1 MGANKKTAKQLA
13 KASHHLSR
21 ARASEQA
28 NKIVAQDRQAEAD
41 EAAAEAE
48 RAANAAADSDEEDEE
63 DDEIGSLAASVAGSR
78 IGGLAASIAGSFAG
92 SVGSSRIGVKAS
104 VDRARTIAALAERAN
119 STDRRS
125 TRALGVT
132 ASRMQG
138 PSLPLAG
145 ERIGSFASL
154 TTLSTRHGAPVPT
167 ALVASCVASLGGSA
181 GLQPS
186 PVQAEAWGWLLSRA
200 PPDLVAISST
210 GSGKT
215 RCSTTC
221 STLTRTLTL
230 TLTLTRTRTRVRT
243 RIIIVTLTLTL

>member
-13 KASHHLSR
+13 KATHHLSR
-21 ARASEQA
+21 ARASGQA
-28 NKIVAQDRQAEAD
+28 NKVVAQDRQAEAD
-41 EAAAEAE
+41 DAAAEAE
-48 RAANAAADSDEEDEE
+48 KAANAAADSDESDDE

-119 STDRRS
+119 TTDQLS

-145 ERIGSFASL
+145 ERIASFASL
-154 TTLSTRHGAPVPT
+154 TALSTRHGAPVPT
-167 ALVASCVASLGGSA
+167 ALVASCVASLGGGA
-181 GLQPS
+181 GVQPS
-186 PVQAEAWGWLLSRA
+186 PVQAESWGWLLSKA

-215 RCSTTC
+215 LAFLLPALAEILLRPAA
-221 STLTRTLTL
+221 LTAPAAAPAA
-230 TLTLTRTRTRVRT
+230 
-243 RIIIVTLTLTL
+243 

>member
-48 RAANAAADSDEEDEE
+48 RAANAAADSDEEDDE

-154 TTLSTRHGAPVPT
+154 TTLSTRPGGPVPT
-167 ALVASCVASLGGSA
+167 ALVASCVASLGGGA

-186 PVQAEAWGWLLSRA
+186 PVQAEAWGWLLSKA

-221 STLTRTLTL
+221 STSAKASASRWW
-230 TLTLTRTRTRVRT
+230 
-243 RIIIVTLTLTL
+243 